1 MKTDIEI
8 QKDVLE
14 QLKWEPFLNASEI
27 GVAVKNGIV
36 TLSGIV
42 DSYSKKVLAE
52 KVAKKIAG
60 VRAIALDI
68 QVGLSP
74 VYRKTDTEV
83 AEAAVNALKW
93 HTMIPDQKIAVGVEN
108 GSVKLE
114 GEVDWDYQ
122 RRQAL
127 KAVQDLIGVRSV
139 NNLIKVKDRITSS
152 DIQKSINNAFQ
163 RSASI
168 DADKIK
174 VNVMG
179 SRVTLSGTVR
189 SLPEKEDAENA
200 VWFAKG
206 VTSVDNKLTI
216 EEPEYSFEE

>member
-8 QKDVLE
+8 QKDVME
-14 QLKWEPFLNASEI
+14 QLKWEPFLDASEI

-42 DSYSKKVLAE
+42 DSYSKKILAE
-52 KVAKKIAG
+52 KVTKRIAG
-60 VRAIALDI
+60 ARAIALDI

-74 VYRKTDTEV
+74 VYRKTDAEV
-83 AEAAVNALKW
+83 AEAVVNALKW
-93 HTMIPDQKIAVGVEN
+93 HTMVPDQKISVSVEN

-127 KAVQDLIGVRSV
+127 KAVEDLIGVRSV
-139 NNLIKVKDRITSS
+139 INLIKVKDRVIST
-152 DIQKSINNAFQ
+152 DVQKAINAAFKRNAT
-163 RSASI
+163 I

-174 VNVMG
+174 VELMG
-179 SRVTLSGTVR
+179 SRVTLFGTVR

-200 VWFAKG
+200 AWFAKG
-206 VTSVDNKLTI
+206 VTNVDNKLNI
-216 EEPEYSFEE
+216 EVPEYSFEE

>member
-8 QKDVLE
+8 QKDVME
-14 QLKWEPFLNASEI
+14 QLKWEPFLDASEI

-42 DSYSKKVLAE
+42 DSYSKKILAE
-52 KVAKKIAG
+52 KVTKRIAG
-60 VRAIALDI
+60 ARAIALDI

-74 VYRKTDTEV
+74 VYRKTDAEV
-83 AEAAVNALKW
+83 AEAVVNALKW
-93 HTMIPDQKIAVGVEN
+93 HTMVPDQKISVSVEN

-122 RRQAL
+122 RRQAQ
-127 KAVQDLIGVRSV
+127 KAVEDLIGVRSV
-139 NNLIKVKDRITSS
+139 INLIKVKDRVIST
-152 DIQKSINNAFQ
+152 DVQKAINAAFKRNAT
-163 RSASI
+163 I

-174 VNVMG
+174 VELMG
-179 SRVTLSGTVR
+179 SRVTLFGTVR

-200 VWFAKG
+200 AWFAKG
-206 VTSVDNKLTI
+206 VTNVDNKLNI
-216 EEPEYSFEE
+216 EVPEYSFEE

>member
-1 MKTDIEI
+1 MKTDIQI
-8 QKDVLE
+8 QKDVLD
-14 QLKWEPFLNASEI
+14 QLKGEPFLDASEI

-42 DSYSKKVLAE
+42 DSYSKKIVAE

-60 VRAIALDI
+60 VRALAVDM

-74 VYRKTDTEV
+74 NYRKTDSEIAEGV
-83 AEAAVNALKW
+83 ANALRW
-93 HTMIPDQKIAVGVEN
+93 HTMIPDQKISISVEN
-108 GSVKLE
+108 GSVKME

-122 RRQAL
+122 RRQAS
-127 KAVQDLIGVRSV
+127 KAVQDLVGVRSV
-139 NNLIKVKDRITSS
+139 TNLIKVKDKLTNL
-152 DIQKSINNAFQ
+152 DIQKAISDSFR
-163 RSASI
+163 RSATI

-174 VNVMG
+174 VDVMG
-179 SRVTLSGTVR
+179 SRVTLTGNVR

>member
-8 QKDVLE
+8 QKDVME
-14 QLKWEPFLNASEI
+14 QLKWEPFLDASQI

-42 DSYSKKVLAE
+42 DSYSKKILAE

-74 VYRKTDTEV
+74 LYRKTDSEV
-83 AEAAVNALKW
+83 AEAVANALKW
-93 HTMIPDQKIAVGVEN
+93 HTMIPDQKITVSVEN

-127 KAVQDLIGVRSV
+127 RAIEDLIAVRSV
-139 NNLIKVKDRITSS
+139 TNLIKVKDRTTLT
-152 DIQKSINNAFQ
+152 DIQKAITSAFQ
-163 RSASI
+163 RSATL

-174 VNVMG
+174 IEVQG
-179 SRVTLSGTVR
+179 SKVTLFGTVR

>member
-1 MKTDIEI
+1 MKSDIEI
-8 QKDVLE
+8 QKDVME
-14 QLKWEPFLNASEI
+14 QLKWEPFLDASEI

-42 DSYSKKVLAE
+42 DSYSKKILAE
-52 KVAKKIAG
+52 KVTKRIAG
-60 VRAIALDI
+60 ARAIALDI

-74 VYRKTDTEV
+74 VYRKTDAEV
-83 AEAAVNALKW
+83 AEAVVNALKW
-93 HTMIPDQKIAVGVEN
+93 HTMVPDQKISVSVEN

-127 KAVQDLIGVRSV
+127 KAVEDLIGVRSV
-139 NNLIKVKDRITSS
+139 INLIKVKDRVIST
-152 DIQKSINNAFQ
+152 DVQKAINAAFKRNAT
-163 RSASI
+163 I

-174 VNVMG
+174 VELMG
-179 SRVTLSGTVR
+179 SRVTLFGTVR

-200 VWFAKG
+200 AWFAKG
-206 VTSVDNKLTI
+206 VTNVDNKLNI
-216 EEPEYSFEE
+216 EVPEYSFEE

>member
-1 MKTDIEI
+1 MKADTQI

-14 QLKWEPFLNASEI
+14 QLKWEPFLDASEI

-60 VRAIALDI
+60 VRAIAVDI

-74 VYRKTDTEV
+74 IYRKTDAEI
-83 AEAAVNALKW
+83 AEAAANALKW
-93 HTMIPDQKIAVGVEN
+93 HTMIPDQKITVSVEN

-127 KAVQDLIGVRSV
+127 NAVQDLIGVRAV
-139 NNLIKVKDRITSS
+139 TNLIKVKDRVTSTDIQKAITSS
-152 DIQKSINNAFQ
+152 FQ
-163 RSASI
+163 RNASI

-174 VNVMG
+174 VEVLG
-179 SRVTLSGTVR
+179 SKVTLVGTVR

-200 VWFAKG
+200 AWFAKG

-216 EEPEYSFEE
+216 EEPEYSFED

>member
-14 QLKWEPFLNASEI
+14 QLKWEPYLNASEI

-60 VRAIALDI
+60 VKAIALEI

-74 VYRKTDTEV
+74 VYRKTDGEI
-83 AEAAVNALKW
+83 AEAVVNALKW
-93 HTMIPDQKIAVGVEN
+93 HTMIPDQKITVSVEH

-127 KAVQDLIGVRSV
+127 KAIEDLVGVRSV
-139 NNLIKVKDRITSS
+139 TNLIKVKERISAD
-152 DIQKSINNAFQ
+152 DIQKSINAAFQ
-163 RSASI
+163 RSATI

-174 VNVMG
+174 VEVMG
-179 SRVTLSGTVR
+179 SKITLVGSVR

-200 VWFAKG
+200 AWFAQGRHKRRQ
-206 VTSVDNKLTI
+206 
-216 EEPEYSFEE
+216 

>member
-8 QKDVLE
+8 QKDIME
-14 QLKWEPFLNASEI
+14 QLKWEPFLDASEI

-42 DSYSKKVLAE
+42 DSYSKKILAE

-74 VYRKTDTEV
+74 VYRKTDAEI
-83 AEAAVNALKW
+83 AEAVASSLKW
-93 HTMIPDQKIAVGVEN
+93 HTMIPDQKITVSVEN

-122 RRQAL
+122 RKQAL

-139 NNLIKVKDRITSS
+139 TNLVKVKDRVTST
-152 DIQKSINNAFQ
+152 DIQKEITSAFQ
-163 RSASI
+163 RSANI

-174 VNVMG
+174 IEVQG
-179 SRVTLSGTVR
+179 SKVTLFGTVR

-206 VTSVDNKLTI
+206 VTSVDNKLKI
-216 EEPEYSFEE
+216 EEPEYSFED

>member
-1 MKTDIEI
+1 MKTDIQI
-8 QKDVLE
+8 QKDVME

-27 GVAVKNGIV
+27 GVSVKNGIV
-36 TLSGIV
+36 ALSGIV
-42 DSYSKKVLAE
+42 DSYSKKILAE

-60 VRAIALDI
+60 VRAIALDL

-74 VYRKTDTEV
+74 VYKKTDAEV
-83 AEAAVNALKW
+83 AEAVVNALKW
-93 HTMIPDQKIAVGVEN
+93 HTMIPDQKIAVSVEN

-127 KAVQDLIGVRSV
+127 KAVEDLIGVRSV
-139 NNLIKVKDRITSS
+139 TNLIKVKDRVAST
-152 DIQKSINNAFQ
+152 DIQKAITSAFQ

-174 VNVMG
+174 AEVLG

-200 VWFAKG
+200 AWFASG
-206 VTSVDNKLTI
+206 VTSVENKLVV

>member
-14 QLKWEPFLNASEI
+14 QLKWEPYLNASEI

-60 VRAIALDI
+60 VKAIALDI

-74 VYRKTDTEV
+74 IYRKTDAEI
-83 AEAAVNALKW
+83 AEAIVNALKW
-93 HTMIPDQKIAVGVEN
+93 HTMIPHQNITVSVEH

-127 KAVQDLIGVRSV
+127 KAIEDLVGVRSV
-139 NNLIKVKDRITSS
+139 TNLIKVKERISAD
-152 DIQKSINNAFQ
+152 DIQKSISSAFQ
-163 RSASI
+163 RSATI

-174 VNVMG
+174 VEVLG
-179 SRVTLSGTVR
+179 SKITLLGSVR

-200 VWFAKG
+200 AWFARG
-206 VTSVDNKLTI
+206 VTSVDNKLKI
-216 EEPEYSFEE
+216 EEPEYSFQE